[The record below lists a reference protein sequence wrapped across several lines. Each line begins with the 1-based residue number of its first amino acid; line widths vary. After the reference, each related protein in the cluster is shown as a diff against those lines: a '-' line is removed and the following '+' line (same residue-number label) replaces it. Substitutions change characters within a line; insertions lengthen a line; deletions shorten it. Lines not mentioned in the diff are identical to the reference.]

1 MSNNDILLSM
11 KNISMTFPG
20 VKALQNVQFTLCKG
34 EIHALMGEN
43 GAGKS
48 TLIKVLT
55 GVHSRDS
62 GSIFLENNL
71 INNKSPR
78 EAQKNGIS
86 TVFQE
91 VNLCPNI
98 SVAEN
103 IFAGQEPK
111 LFNLKK
117 PIKLGKYKID
127 QIGPINWK
135 AMNENAKK
143 VLEKVGLTNID
154 VTKALGD
161 YSVAIQQM
169 VAIARAV
176 NFDCKVLILDEPTS
190 SLDDKEVAELFKV
203 MRNLKSQ
210 GVGIIFVTHFLEQ
223 VYEICDK
230 ITVLRNGEF
239 VGQYTI
245 SELPRLQLVQTMLG
259 HEVAELDNL
268 HSNNEIKTKKDV
280 PEIIRAV
287 ALTNKNTIKPFNLTI
302 KKGEVIGL
310 TGLLGSGRSELARV
324 LYGANKAD
332 SGELFFNDE
341 KISDQSPINSIK
353 NGMAFLP
360 EDRKAESIIG
370 DLSIRE
376 NMMIALQAKTG
387 IFKLLP
393 MWKQIEL
400 TEKYIKALNIK
411 TPSTETPIKSLSGG
425 NQQKV
430 IIGRW
435 LVTNPEF
442 LILDEPTRGID
453 VGTKTEIQKLVIEL
467 AKEGMTVMFI
477 SSEIDEMLRTVN
489 RLCVLRDGKKVGE
502 LDNENISQDDVM
514 AAIAGGEHDE

>member
-1 MSNNDILLSM
+1 
-11 KNISMTFPG
+11 
-20 VKALQNVQFTLCKG
+20 
-34 EIHALMGEN
+34 
-43 GAGKS
+43 
-48 TLIKVLT
+48 
-55 GVHSRDS
+55 
-62 GSIFLENNL
+62 
-71 INNKSPR
+71 
-78 EAQKNGIS
+78 
-86 TVFQE
+86 
-91 VNLCPNI
+91 
-98 SVAEN
+98 
-103 IFAGQEPK
+103 
-111 LFNLKK
+111 
-117 PIKLGKYKID
+117 
-127 QIGPINWK
+127 
-135 AMNENAKK
+135 
-143 VLEKVGLTNID
+143 
-154 VTKALGD
+154 
-161 YSVAIQQM
+161 
-169 VAIARAV
+169 
-176 NFDCKVLILDEPTS
+176 
-190 SLDDKEVAELFKV
+190 
-203 MRNLKSQ
+203 
-210 GVGIIFVTHFLEQ
+210 
-223 VYEICDK
+223 
-230 ITVLRNGEF
+230 
-239 VGQYTI
+239 
-245 SELPRLQLVQTMLG
+245 MLG

-268 HSNNEIKTKKDV
+268 HSNKEIKTKKDV

-287 ALTNKNTIKPFNLTI
+287 ALTNKNTIKPFDLTI

-353 NGMAFLP
+353 KGMAFLP